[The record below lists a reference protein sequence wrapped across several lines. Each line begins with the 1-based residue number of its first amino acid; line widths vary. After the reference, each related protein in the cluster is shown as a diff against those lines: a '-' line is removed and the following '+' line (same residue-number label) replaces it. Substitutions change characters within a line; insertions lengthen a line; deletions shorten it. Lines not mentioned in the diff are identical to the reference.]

1 MLTIYKASAGSGK
14 TYTLAY
20 EYIQALLCIKNP
32 NTGGTRLNLPKYAP
46 AGDENTNR
54 HRGIL
59 AITFTN
65 KATAEM
71 KRRIIKELDAL
82 STIPDD
88 KKNDAPYADK
98 LCRLTGCT
106 RADLA
111 EAAGGALRQLLN
123 DYGNFNVSTIDSF
136 FQRVLRTFAREL
148 DRQGDFAV
156 EINDIYAITTAVG
169 MMLDCFNYEE
179 NNLAELSRWLE
190 KFIAAQI
197 DEGHKASF
205 FNRDSPVHANLVELV
220 ANICKEKFKKY
231 SHAMREYLA
240 DDDRPMH
247 RLEKALAQRKSEI
260 LDHMEHEAAH
270 VMATIADTDE
280 KGFNS
285 IIIRLIK
292 DCFATRTQ
300 PSSKD
305 IFGAKAL
312 KAAEGDGSAVIVK
325 KYFKGTDAHI
335 HAILNLMA
343 QAVPLFSEYFL
354 IIKIQNS
361 LNQLG
366 LLANAWAFLDRF
378 HAENN
383 TILLSDTNDMLSRII
398 DGQEMPFIY
407 ERLGVE
413 LHHFLIDEFQDTSEM
428 QWINLKPL
436 VTNSLAEKYDSLII
450 GDEKQSIYR
459 FRNSEP
465 SLLHHRVADD
475 RDFAGHNQIKGAAPG
490 ENTNWRSS
498 AHIVSFNN
506 SLFTMLA
513 SAREVPGFENVVQ
526 EISGPNKNFSGYVRF
541 IPDTNCTD
549 GDPLEEMA
557 RQIRRQHDQGGY
569 QWKQIA
575 VLAAKNDE
583 LGTAISHLLEHH
595 PDIPVLSDEAMYLR
609 RSQSVRM
616 IVSILKFID
625 NETRASEPTTDNDK
639 KKYASAEDIAMM
651 MSRYEYFRNL
661 GLESEAALQAAIKGA
676 TETGQAPAPDGLT
689 TIDAHRSPSLVALV
703 ETIITEMLTPSQRR
717 QQSAYIA
724 AFQDYVLEFCSKY
737 NPSVHRF
744 LQWWEE
750 SPKLTIPAGSDVDA
764 VRFMTVHKSKGL
776 EFECV
781 LIPFGSWPDVN
792 AKSMQWIPARP
803 CEDLPRPLLP
813 TIPPS
818 LMPPAINITMDT
830 ECSLPCSPLYGL
842 YKADEKARQT
852 DTLNMTYVAYTR
864 AVAELIVCYKPT
876 HGIGKSLTP
885 AFTSLQLDGLTIKDG
900 ELTYGSPTRLADRHK
915 PLPADATGST
925 ILIDYDVTARHDIHA
940 LISLDSALDTDSDID
955 DTEITDTD
963 TNTKADTQT
972 SLLMMQRGVVLHD
985 IMARIHTTDDISQAV
1000 ENVARRISLGDDDT
1014 RRLHDTVT
1022 EAFRTHPDMMARWFS
1037 PDTQVLSEQPI
1048 YIPERDQTRR
1058 PDRIVLYPDGSVDI
1072 IDYKFTS
1079 EILDSH
1085 VSQVKAYVAILR
1097 QMGYDRVNGYLWY
1110 PLLHPSTI
1118 LPVDQAN
1125 LFS

>member
-1 MLTIYKASAGSGK
+1 LLTIYKASAGSGK

-20 EYIQALLCIKNP
+20 EYILDLLCVKDP
-32 NTGGTRLNLPKYAP
+32 NTGIVRLNLPKYAP
-46 AGDENTNR
+46 SGAEITNR

-82 STIPDD
+82 STIPEAGN
-88 KKNDAPYADK
+88 NDATYAEK

-106 RADLA
+106 RHDLA
-111 EAAGGALRQLLN
+111 EAAGTALRQLLN
-123 DYGNFNVSTIDSF
+123 DYSNFNVSTIDSF

-156 EINDIYAITTAVG
+156 EINDVYAINTAVG
-169 MMLDCFNYEE
+169 MMLDSFNYEE
-179 NNLAELSRWLE
+179 NNLAELGRWLE

-197 DEGHKASF
+197 NEGHKASF

-231 SHAMREYLA
+231 SRAMREYLA
-240 DDDRPMH
+240 DPDRPLH
-247 RLEKALAQRKSEI
+247 RLGKALAQRKAEI
-260 LDHMEHEAAH
+260 LDRMEHEATQVLTA
-270 VMATIADTDE
+270 IADTDE
-280 KGFNS
+280 RGFNS
-285 IIIRLIK
+285 IIMRLIR
-292 DCFATRTQ
+292 DNFATRTQ
-300 PSSKD
+300 PSPKD

-312 KAAEGDGSAVIVK
+312 KAADGDGSAVIVK
-325 KYFKGTDAHI
+325 KYFKGTNAHI
-335 HAILNLMA
+335 QAILSLMA
-343 QAVPLFSEYFL
+343 QSVPLFSEYFL
-354 IIKIQNS
+354 LVKIQAS

-436 VTNSLAEKYDSLII
+436 ITNSLSEKYDSLII

-465 SLLHHRVADD
+465 SLLHHRVA
-475 RDFAGHNQIKGAAPG
+475 RDKDLASSCVIKGASLG

-506 SLFTMLA
+506 SLFSILA
-513 SAREVPGFENVVQ
+513 SARGVPGFENVVQ
-526 EISGPNKNFSGYVRF
+526 EISAPNRDFPGYVRF
-541 IPDTNCTD
+541 IPETNCPD
-549 GDPLEEMA
+549 NNPLEEMA
-557 RQIRRQHDQGGY
+557 QQIRRQHDQGGY
-569 QWKQIA
+569 RWKQIA
-575 VLAAKNDE
+575 VLAARNDE
-583 LGTAISHLLEHH
+583 LGAAISHLLEHH

-625 NETRASEPTTDNDK
+625 NETRATEPTTDNGK

-651 MSRYEYFRNL
+651 MSRYEYFRNI
-661 GLESEAALQAAIKGA
+661 GLEPDAALQAAITGS
-676 TETGQAPAPDGLT
+676 TESGHAPVTDNLG

-703 ETIITEMLTPSQRR
+703 ETIIAEMLTPVQRH

-744 LQWWEE
+744 IQWWEE
-750 SPKLTIPAGSDVDA
+750 SPKLTIPAGSDIDA
-764 VRFMTVHKSKGL
+764 VRFITVHKSKGL

-781 LIPFGSWPDVN
+781 HIPFGSWPDVN

-803 CEDLPRPLLP
+803 CEELQQPLLP
-813 TIPPS
+813 TIPPHM
-818 LMPPAINITMDT
+818 MPPAINITMDI
-830 ECSLPCSPLYGL
+830 ECSLPCSPLYSL
-842 YKADEKARQT
+842 YKADEMARMT

-885 AFTSLQLDGLTIKDG
+885 AFTSLSLDGLTITDG
-900 ELTYGSPTRLADRHK
+900 DLTYGSPTRLRDLHK
-915 PLPADATGST
+915 VTST
-925 ILIDYDVTARHDIHA
+925 DTTARPVHIGYDITVRHDIST
-940 LISLDSALDTDSDID
+940 LTSLDSALDTDID
-955 DTEITDTD
+955 DTETAG
-963 TNTKADTQT
+963 NTTTSADNYT
-972 SLLMMQRGVVLHD
+972 SLQMMQRGVTLHD
-985 IMARIHTTDDISQAV
+985 IMARIHTPADIDQAV
-1000 ENVARRISLGDDDT
+1000 DTVARRMSLGADDT
-1014 RRLHDTVT
+1014 RQLRDTVAQ
-1022 EAFRTHPDMMARWFS
+1022 AFSAHPETMARWFA
-1037 PDTQVLSEQPI
+1037 PGTRVLSEQPI
-1048 YIPERDQTRR
+1048 YIPERDETRR
-1058 PDRIVLYPDGSVDI
+1058 PDRIVFYPDGSVDI

-1085 VSQVKAYVAILR
+1085 ASQVKTYVALLH
-1097 QMGYDRVNGYLWY
+1097 QMGNSMVNGYLWY
-1110 PLLHPSTI
+1110 PLLDGAPIIKTS
-1118 LPVDQAN
+1118 N